1 MSRQLSRC
9 PVLLSAPAAMLPV
22 GLRAARPAGGRRSR
36 PGASQEDGG
45 ELQAKCVCV
54 GGRRRRISKASAPA
68 GPDSPALEGMDGGP
82 TEPSV
87 RWEGRK
93 ARYCCPPPVQPLG
106 TPDPLPGARP
116 GPASPRGPGEGGA
129 GGARRG
135 GGAPR
140 RIPAPRLPPRGARRV
155 LQPRAA
161 RPALRGGGRD
171 SARGREMGAG
181 GGAREIARALPLVW
195 LPSRVWETRS
205 EIPGAM
211 SRSIFEGSS
220 VEQEQEPAPPPR
232 LQPLPGSPRLPPNHP
247 REERGRCDGCR
258 GVPESEAAE
267 PNESV

>member
-161 RPALRGGGRD
+161 RPALRGGGAGTRPGGWRWVLGGRQERLREPYLW
-171 SARGREMGAG
+171 SGCPAGSGKPGLKSPARCLGVFSKGAAWSRSRSQPPPPAAAPAGQPPAATEPPTG
-181 GGAREIARALPLVW
+181 GERPLRRLPRCARER
-195 LPSRVWETRS
+195 SRRTE
-205 EIPGAM
+205 
-211 SRSIFEGSS
+211 
-220 VEQEQEPAPPPR
+220 
-232 LQPLPGSPRLPPNHP
+232 
-247 REERGRCDGCR
+247 
-258 GVPESEAAE
+258 
-267 PNESV
+267 

>member
-54 GGRRRRISKASAPA
+54 WGRRRRISKASAPA

-135 GGAPR
+135 GG
-140 RIPAPRLPPRGARRV
+140 
-155 LQPRAA
+155 
-161 RPALRGGGRD
+161 
-171 SARGREMGAG
+171 
-181 GGAREIARALPLVW
+181 
-195 LPSRVWETRS
+195 
-205 EIPGAM
+205 
-211 SRSIFEGSS
+211 
-220 VEQEQEPAPPPR
+220 
-232 LQPLPGSPRLPPNHP
+232 GSPPDSCSQAPT
-247 REERGRCDGCR
+247 
-258 GVPESEAAE
+258 
-267 PNESV
+267 